1 MNYSRL
7 TADRPPL
14 ILATLVVYV
23 SLLMAGVQPAAASN
37 NVQSYIDPEPISSTP
52 APSAASPSQPFQ
64 PYQPFQPSLP
74 RARPLTSGVARTGP
88 LQGGIKSET
97 SINPSLRVTP
107 VYGGRVGAQ
116 GGYLK
121 PLRPTEDGT
130 EPVQYK
136 GGVRV
141 GGPLDADIESG
152 GPTMYS
158 GSNSH
163 GRHIQGVI
171 APISSYRK
179 TPANGVIDYGPA
191 TGYLPSTNNMQAMEA
206 PPHYQTVGRGVTV
219 LSKEL
224 VVEHM
229 PVVMPFGPG
238 NLPYVQMIRPSM
250 SSTIGYLFS
259 PGSDGHTSSTVATSS
274 DSHYITRGGVTSL
287 PGYEV
292 TISPPGL
299 EKQTLGGVWSANY
312 PAPANAPK
320 SLMANAGLLSPQ
332 RLFTRAEP
340 VTNMARANMLS
351 QFASGNNK
359 CTNWGDWYRT
369 VADAIYSRWQN
380 LDVCPGT
387 SKLEVTVKADHEI
400 SARVVEFVPAADID
414 RNVPRETEFRET
426 SVRIVNNI
434 GFFEIPDFPA
444 PQTEQVVFNIDLKRT
459 VDGPTG
465 VSIAGFPKK

>member
-1 MNYSRL
+1 
-7 TADRPPL
+7 
-14 ILATLVVYV
+14 
-23 SLLMAGVQPAAASN
+23 
-37 NVQSYIDPEPISSTP
+37 
-52 APSAASPSQPFQ
+52 
-64 PYQPFQPSLP
+64 
-74 RARPLTSGVARTGP
+74 
-88 LQGGIKSET
+88 LQGGIKSES
-97 SINPSLRVTP
+97 SINPSLRITP
-107 VYGGRVGAQ
+107 VYGGPGAL

-121 PLRPTEDGT
+121 PLRPTEDGI

-141 GGPLDADIESG
+141 GGPLDAGIESG

-158 GSNSH
+158 GSSSNV
-163 GRHIQGVI
+163 RHIQGVI

-191 TGYLPSTNNMQAMEA
+191 TGYLPSTNNMQTLET

-219 LSKEL
+219 LSKEF

-238 NLPYVQMIRPSM
+238 NVPFVQMIRPSM

-259 PGSDGHTSSTVATSS
+259 PGSDGHTSSTVAAAS

-312 PAPANAPK
+312 PAPANVPK
-320 SLMANAGLLSPQ
+320 SLMASAGLLSPQ

-340 VTNMARANMLS
+340 VTNMARAKMLP

-380 LDVCPGT
+380 IDVCPGT

>member
-1 MNYSRL
+1 MNYSRP
-7 TADRPPL
+7 TTDRPPL

-23 SLLMAGVQPAAASN
+23 TLLAAGVQPAAASN
-37 NVQSYIDPEPISSTP
+37 NVQSYMDPEPQ
-52 APSAASPSQPFQ
+52 SQPQ
-64 PYQPFQPSLP
+64 
-74 RARPLTSGVARTGP
+74 ARPLSAGVVRTGP

-121 PLRPTEDGT
+121 PLRPTEDGI

-158 GSNSH
+158 GSNNH

-191 TGYLPSTNNMQAMEA
+191 TGYLPSTNSLQTLEAA

-238 NLPYVQMIRPSM
+238 NVPFVQMIRPSM

-259 PGSDGHTSSTVATSS
+259 PGSDGQTSNSVATSS

-340 VTNMARANMLS
+340 VTDMARANLLP
-351 QFASGNNK
+351 QFSSGNNK

-434 GFFEIPDFPA
+434 GFFEIPDFPT